1 LTQKINRSSGYI
13 AKLKLL
19 RFRRKPDWKRGTYFT
34 AQSLQAD
41 QKGSDTRRATNRRA
55 EAYSGVRWSETV
67 ERNEVDELFSTAW
80 QKRLEDYAN
89 A

>member
-1 LTQKINRSSGYI
+1 V
-13 AKLKLL
+13 KLKLS
-19 RFRRKPDWKRGTYFT
+19 RSRRQPDWKRDTCFT
-34 AQSLQAD
+34 AQSLQAA
-41 QKGSDTRRATNRRA
+41 QKGSNTRRATNRRA

-80 QKRLEDYAN
+80 QKRLKDYAN